1 MVLEQGRGQSLDPHL
16 DQGFEQH
23 HIRHYKRIDYLK
35 AFAIILVVFYHALIQ
50 VDISYSTLEYACVTL
65 AMKNVHVP
73 LFILIAGY
81 LCHKQGVKAFYR
93 KKVERILIPFL
104 FFSAL
109 KLLVNN
115 LLGTEFVHADTFPS
129 QLWDAFVC
137 GQLYW
142 FCYCLLIMYAIAPLL
157 WNRKALQWGL
167 LIVLIGAN
175 IWIGAAQV
183 TLTDVLQIQ
192 SVIYYS
198 PFFVLGM
205 LLGGY
210 DFPGFRRY
218 GPGRYICLAAAL
230 AGAAVTGYLRFR
242 LIVDDRSY
250 LSDFI
255 FGICVM
261 YLLYLLAVL
270 LEGHKVPDKI
280 LSLPGR
286 YSFQIMLLDPFWR
299 MAVYALFSLFLQD
312 GLLLAVIM
320 TVLDLILSCI
330 TCQVLQHIPG
340 ISYLTGL
347 RQVADTPRKKG
358 H

>member
-1 MVLEQGRGQSLDPHL
+1 MVLAQGHL
-16 DQGFEQH
+16 QH
-23 HIRHYKRIDYLK
+23 HKCIDYLK
-35 AFAIILVVFYHALIQ
+35 AFAIFLVVFYHALIQ
-50 VDISYSTLEYACVTL
+50 VEISYSTLAYACVTL

-81 LCHKQGVKAFYR
+81 LCHKQDVKTFYL
-93 KKVERILIPFL
+93 KKAQRILIPFL

-109 KLLVNN
+109 KLVVNN
-115 LLGTEFVHADTFPS
+115 LLGTEFVHADTFGK

-142 FCYCLLIMYAIAPLL
+142 FCYCLLIMFAIAPLL
-157 WNRKALQWGL
+157 WNRKPVQFGF
-167 LIVLIGAN
+167 LIVLIGVN

-183 TLTDVLQIQ
+183 ELMDVLQIQ
-192 SVIYYS
+192 GVIYYS

-205 LLGGY
+205 LLAGF
-210 DFPGFRRY
+210 DFPGFRRSGY
-218 GPGRYICLAAAL
+218 GRFICLGIAL
-230 AGAAVTGYLRFR
+230 AGAAVTGFLRFR

-250 LSDFI
+250 LCDFI

-270 LEGHKVPDKI
+270 LEGRKIPDKV
-280 LSLPGR
+280 LLVPGR

-299 MAVYALFSLFLQD
+299 MAVYALFSLFLAD

-320 TVLDLILSCI
+320 TVLDLILSCV
-330 TCQVLQHIPG
+330 TCLLLRRVPVV
-340 ISYLTGL
+340 SFLTGL
-347 RQVADTPRKKG
+347 KQIQVASDKASKS
-358 H
+358 

>member
-1 MVLEQGRGQSLDPHL
+1 MVLEQSSGQNL
-16 DQGFEQH
+16 DQH
-23 HIRHYKRIDYLK
+23 HKRIDYLK

-81 LCHKQGVKAFYR
+81 LCHHQDIKQFYW
-93 KKVERILIPFL
+93 KKVQRILIPFL

-109 KLLVNN
+109 KLVVNN
-115 LLGTEFVHADTFPS
+115 LLDTEFVHADTFS
-129 QLWDAFVC
+129 RQMWDAFVC

-157 WNRKALQWGL
+157 WRRKAVQWGL
-167 LIVLIGAN
+167 LVILIGAN
-175 IWIGAAQV
+175 VWIGAAQV

-198 PFFVLGM
+198 PFFVAGM
-205 LLGGY
+205 LLSGY
-210 DFPGFRRY
+210 DFPGFRRT
-218 GPGRYICLAAAL
+218 GPGRYIFLVLAL
-230 AGAAVTGYLRFR
+230 AGAAVTGFLRFR

-250 LSDFI
+250 LSDLI

-261 YLLYLLAVL
+261 YLLYLFAVL
-270 LEGHKVPDKI
+270 LEGRTIPDK
-280 LSLPGR
+280 LLLVPGK

-299 MAVYALFSLFLQD
+299 MAVYALFSLFLSD

-320 TVLDLILSCI
+320 TVLDLILSCV
-330 TCQVLQHIPG
+330 TCLLLRHVPG
-340 ISYLTGL
+340 ISFLTGL
-347 RQVADTPRKKG
+347 GQVAGGIRKDDRG
-358 H
+358 LR